1 VFSLNEVIL
10 ENILIACNKILSELQ
25 LLTSG
30 TKASA
35 LVRFQADFLNT
46 EQQKKI
52 YEAID
57 GEKDTKKIA
66 ETTGA
71 SIRYVQLYI
80 KALAEKDLIDSEKK
94 ANSNIPKKA
103 IAKIATYYAAQDIN
117 ISGGE
122 KSE

>member
-1 VFSLNEVIL
+1 MNDTML
-10 ENILIACNKILSELQ
+10 EEILIACNSILSELQ

-35 LVRFQADFLNT
+35 LVRFHAEFLNT

-57 GEKDTKKIA
+57 GEKDAKKIA
-66 ETTGA
+66 EITGA
-71 SIRYVQLYI
+71 SIRYVQLFV
-80 KALAEKDLIDSEKK
+80 KTLTEKDLIDSEKK

-103 IAKIATYYAAQDIN
+103 IAKIATYYAAQDIEN
-117 ISGGE
+117 YGG
-122 KSE
+122 